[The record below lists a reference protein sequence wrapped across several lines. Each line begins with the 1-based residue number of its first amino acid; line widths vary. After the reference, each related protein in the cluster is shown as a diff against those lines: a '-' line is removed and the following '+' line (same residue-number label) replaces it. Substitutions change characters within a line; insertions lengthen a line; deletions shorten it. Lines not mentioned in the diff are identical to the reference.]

1 MTKEDMTTQSQEN
14 KSGDTEKPEEQKYL
28 LGQIL
33 VDLGYITI
41 YQLDESLQLQRAD
54 AEANGEQKPLGQWLL
69 ELGYCGPNQLIRA
82 IQVQSELRTMKDS
95 GKTAEDIEDEEED
108 DDDE

>member
-1 MTKEDMTTQSQEN
+1 MTTQSQEN
-14 KSGDTEKPEEQKYL
+14 KSNDSEKAGEEKYL

-41 YQLDESLQLQRAD
+41 YQLDEALQLQRTD
-54 AEANGEQKPLGQWLL
+54 AEANNEQKPLGQWLL

-82 IQVQSELRTMKDS
+82 IQVQSELRKMKEE
-95 GKTAEDIEDEEED
+95 GKDPEAEKAEADQSED
-108 DDDE
+108 

>member
-14 KSGDTEKPEEQKYL
+14 TSTGNDPKKPEDQKYL

-41 YQLDESLQLQRAD
+41 YQLDQALQLQKTD
-54 AEANGEQKPLGQWLL
+54 AEANKEQKPLGQWLL
-69 ELGYCGPNQLIRA
+69 ELGYCDPNQLIRA
-82 IQVQSELRTMKDS
+82 IQVQSEMRKMKEKS
-95 GKTAEDIEDEEED
+95 QENAED
-108 DDDE
+108 

>member
-1 MTKEDMTTQSQEN
+1 MTKEDMTTQSPEN
-14 KSGDTEKPEEQKYL
+14 TSAGGDEPKYL

-41 YQLDESLQLQRAD
+41 YQLDEALQIQQTGSD
-54 AEANGEQKPLGQWLL
+54 QPLGQILL

-82 IQVQSELRTMKDS
+82 IQVQSELRKMKQKD
-95 GKTAEDIEDEEED
+95 DEDEES
-108 DDDE
+108 

>member
-1 MTKEDMTTQSQEN
+1 MTKEDMTTTPQKDDKE
-14 KSGDTEKPEEQKYL
+14 KSEEKYL

-41 YQLDESLQLQRAD
+41 YQLDEALQLQRSD

-82 IQVQSELRTMKDS
+82 IQVQSELRKMKES
-95 GKTAEDIEDEEED
+95 GKAPEAIES
-108 DDDE
+108 DDEDL